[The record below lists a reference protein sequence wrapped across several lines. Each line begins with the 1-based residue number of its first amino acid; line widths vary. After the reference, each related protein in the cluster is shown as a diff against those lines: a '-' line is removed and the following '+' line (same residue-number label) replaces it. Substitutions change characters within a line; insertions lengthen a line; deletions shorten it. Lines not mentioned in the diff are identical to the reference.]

1 MTSLSDATLKDAMAE
16 VARLVDAEL
25 ERRLP
30 MVSRDAPAGP
40 EARLVEAMRYA
51 VLGPGKRFRPF
62 LLIAGARLFDVPDHV
77 SLPAAVAVEM
87 IHGYSLVHDDLPA
100 MDNSDL
106 RRGLPSCHA
115 KYGEATAI
123 LAGDALLTLAFG
135 VLADE
140 SDGANGA
147 EAMVRLALIARLA
160 TAAGIAGMA
169 GGQALDLAFAHE
181 APDAGEIARM
191 ERLKTG
197 ELIAFSCEAGA
208 ILARAPE
215 RERLALRSYAHDLGL
230 AYQIADDL
238 LDAEGTEGATGK
250 HVGRDAEQGKATF
263 VAQMG
268 LEQARNQ
275 AQMLAGQAVQHLDLF
290 GEKAELLRSVADFV
304 IRRQG

>member
-1 MTSLSDATLKDAMAE
+1 MTSLQDAMAE
-16 VARLVDAEL
+16 VARMVEAEL
-25 ERRLP
+25 EWRLP
-30 MVSRDAPAGP
+30 VVSRDAPTGP

-62 LLIAGARLFDVPDHV
+62 LVVAGARLFDVPDR
-77 SLPAAVAVEM
+77 SSMPAAVAVEM
-87 IHGYSLVHDDLPA
+87 IHAYSLVHDDLPA

-106 RRGLPSCHA
+106 RRGQPSCHA
-115 KYGEATAI
+115 KYGEATGI

-140 SDGANGA
+140 SDGANGPDA
-147 EAMVRLALIARLA
+147 TLRLALIARLA
-160 TAAGIAGMA
+160 AAAGINGMA
-169 GGQALDLAFAHE
+169 GGQALDLAFANGSP
-181 APDAGEIARM
+181 AAGEIARM

-208 ILARAPE
+208 ILARASE
-215 RERLALRSYAHDLGL
+215 RERQALRSYAHDLGL

-275 AQMLAGQAVQHLDLF
+275 ARMLADQAVQHLDLF
-290 GEKAELLRSVADFV
+290 GEKADLLRSVADFV